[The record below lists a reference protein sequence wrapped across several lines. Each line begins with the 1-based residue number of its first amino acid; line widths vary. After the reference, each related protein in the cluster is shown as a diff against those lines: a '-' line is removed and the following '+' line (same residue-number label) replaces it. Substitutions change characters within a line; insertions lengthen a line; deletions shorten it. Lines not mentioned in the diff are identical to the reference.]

1 MVGMTLE
8 FLDWFQILKS
18 SIFHIV
24 FFIGAYYSLIIIYS
38 SVAFFY
44 LFCYY
49 FHLKSQKLNERI
61 LLLIKISRFNN
72 PSLKNSLIDKLVMDH
87 NSFCSKVKL
96 YNEFWKKPFLTFII
110 ALIPSNLVVFHQL
123 LFKETKTY
131 VLMINTSIVLYGLF
145 FIFFLSFYTSS
156 LSQQIHDS
164 AKNLFLLQLRC
175 NGLIINNKLKLMICF
190 ERLTSKRKIG
200 FSLGSLSVMTF
211 PIFQL
216 VSIK

>member
-1 MVGMTLE
+1 M
-8 FLDWFQILKS
+8 
-18 SIFHIV
+18 V
-24 FFIGAYYSLIIIYS
+24 FFIGAYYFSIIIYT

-44 LFCYY
+44 LICHY

-72 PSLKNSLIDKLVMDH
+72 SSLKNSSIAKLVIDH

-96 YNEFWKKPFLTFII
+96 CNEFWKKPFLSFII
-110 ALIPSNLVVFHQL
+110 VLVPSNLFALHQL
-123 LFKETKTY
+123 LFEETKTY
-131 VLMINTSIVLYGLF
+131 VLMINTLIVFYQFF
-145 FIFFLSFYTSS
+145 FIFFLSYYTSS

-164 AKNLFLLQLRC
+164 AKNLFLLQLRYT
-175 NGLIINNKLKLMICF
+175 GLTIKNKIKLMTCF
-190 ERLTSKRKIG
+190 ERLSSKRKIG